1 MKNEAT
7 ELKNAFDSM
16 LNEKATEVA
25 KDSADALEAKANELT
40 SMVEKSNEELKA
52 QNEILQ
58 KQMDEIKNQAPAIV
72 KSVGAKNEITEKLME
87 MKSHNWKNG
96 DKFTL
101 ELKDWGNNADGQAS
115 APYGDERVSNIKY
128 NPNFK
133 QHVAEKLMGGST
145 SGSGAIRH
153 TFETSNNS
161 GDNTANKVQ
170 GTVATQSSITLT
182 DVHTP
187 IRTIFNV
194 LTLPQEQL
202 DDISMV
208 ESFLSTRLMGNLK
221 DHEDRQLLRGTGL
234 QQQYTGLAAGARDFA
249 DAAARASYVGDIADL
264 FSASA
269 GANVYDVLTAVA
281 AGMAN
286 ENYTAGVA
294 FLNPIDYYSMVL
306 DKTSDGRYALQTTI
320 SPSGEYKTIWNGIE
334 IVKTAAQIAGT
345 FTVIDPMATQYW
357 VRDGASIEFG
367 MNDDDFASN
376 NITVRASIRGALT
389 NYNQLGIVS
398 DTFSNFFTALNA

>member
-161 GDNTANKVQ
+161 GDNTANKVK